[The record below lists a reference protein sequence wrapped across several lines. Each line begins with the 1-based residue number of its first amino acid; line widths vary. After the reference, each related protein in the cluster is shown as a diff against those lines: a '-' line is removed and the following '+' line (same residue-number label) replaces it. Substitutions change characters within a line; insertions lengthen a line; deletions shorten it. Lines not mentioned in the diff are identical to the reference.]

1 MLWIFPLIRE
11 KYILQTNRVQE
22 TDGSYFES
30 FTALSW
36 KRDNRR
42 FSAVRVSETR
52 AETLLESERE
62 QPTEDDIERPDEKEQ
77 LYVDVLYTITNTVGA
92 PPAPG
97 GQVRKF

>member
-1 MLWIFPLIRE
+1 MFILFPHS
-11 KYILQTNRVQE
+11 VQE

-52 AETLLESERE
+52 AETLLETERE
-62 QPTEDDIERPDEKEQ
+62 QPTDEDIERPDEKEQ
-77 LYVDVLYTITNTVGA
+77 LYVDVLYTIANSVGA
-92 PPAPG
+92 HPAPG
-97 GQVRKF
+97 GQVR